1 MKKLEYEFL
10 EEIDDGFN
18 EEIYKIE
25 GELPSEEDLVT
36 EEIIKDII
44 DDYENIISNRTSYSR
59 PLSLKSPQIYGAD
72 VKEVQK
78 RLNALGYSAGTVDGY
93 FGPNADKAVRRF
105 QTVNGLSVDGSVGPT
120 TWNKLFSSSA
130 KPNSSSGSSGY
141 TRPLSL
147 KSPQMYGDDVKKV
160 QSKLNTLKYN
170 AGTAN
175 GYFGPNTDKAVKR
188 FQTVNGISADGSVGP
203 VTWNKLFG
211 SSAKPNPS
219 TPTSDIGWYY
229 TDPVS
234 TRTGDLFTFSV
245 RTGGK
250 YPTGYSYRLYSHGRT
265 SSSGAKIWYK
275 ENWKEGSTYEIYK
288 AIVNMNKQYG
298 LMVDGLVGVGGAP
311 VAKEIADAIVVWA
324 AISLTPMP
332 FDDLVLYLKGI
343 NVANKAIE
351 AIKVGAMFTA
361 TTSFILSSCK
371 LKYHWKKI

>member
-1 MKKLEYEFL
+1 MKKLEKEFL
-10 EEIDDGFN
+10 EEFDDGFN

-25 GELPSEEDLVT
+25 GELPSEEDIVT
-36 EEIIKDII
+36 DEIIKDII
-44 DDYENIISNRTSYSR
+44 DDYENIIDTYVSYSR
-59 PLSLKSPQIYGAD
+59 PLSLKSPQMYGTD

-78 RLNALGYSAGTVDGY
+78 RLNALGYSAGTADGY
-93 FGPNADKAVRRF
+93 FGPTTDKAVRRF
-105 QTVNGLSVDGSVGPT
+105 QTVNGLSVDGSVGPA

-147 KSPQMYGDDVKKV
+147 KSPQMYGDDIKKV

-170 AGTAN
+170 AGTAD
-175 GYFGPNTDKAVKR
+175 GYFGPTTDKAVKR

-203 VTWNKLFG
+203 VTWNKLF
-211 SSAKPNPS
+211 SPTAKPNTS

-234 TRTGDLFTFSV
+234 TRTSDLFTFSV

-250 YPTGYSYRLYSHGRT
+250 YPTGYSYRLYSHGQK

-275 ENWKEGSTYEIYK
+275 KNWKEGSTYEIYK
-288 AIVNMNKQYG
+288 AIVNMNTQYDK
-298 LMVDGLVGVGGAP
+298 MVDGLVGVGGAA
-311 VAKEIADAIVVWA
+311 VAYDVANAIVVWA

-332 FDDLVLYLKGI
+332 FDDLILYLKGI
-343 NVANKAIE
+343 KIADDIIAVLKAGDTYI
-351 AIKVGAMFTA
+351 A
-361 TTSFILSSCK
+361 TKSFISSSCK
-371 LKYHWKKI
+371 LKYHWNKI